1 MKDYSKHTLA
11 DFKAMSDREFEEFA
25 KAEHKAYMNG
35 IMHIEDS
42 IPYSEYFRELSAMM
56 GR

>member
-25 KAEHKAYMNG
+25 KAEHKAYMDG
-35 IMHIEDS
+35 IMHVEDS